1 MGDEGAA
8 RQRRRRE
15 IMRLASVLLLAA
27 VTACGGSAASE
38 SGGAVR
44 LSDLRQ
50 RGAPPAYWLGETFA
64 GLPLSAISGSADRPN
79 LVYGTCEPVGADGG
93 CAPPLQLQHWP
104 LTARSP
110 ALFMVTPDRRAAC
123 RLPETH
129 GLTAAI
135 FETTGGVEV
144 YLGKRVV
151 VLFGE
156 RSLVRRA
163 MSELRPINPQEPPL
177 PSPPAWVLGE
187 LRRCAPPSP
196 DAKIRELQE
205 AGAPTAYW
213 VGVSFEGHPLA
224 TAEGDEEEVRLVYG
238 ECARDEFAF
247 DNPCW
252 APLEIRV
259 GPLQSPG
266 NYHESLECRIGEAR
280 GAPTAL
286 LADAH
291 TLDVFAGNRTVR
303 LIGPDLEQL
312 GRAAD
317 ALRRLEQSRATE
329 RLPMPAPDVVQALR
343 ARCR

>member
-1 MGDEGAA
+1 VHAA
-8 RQRRRRE
+8 GRGKKQK
-15 IMRLASVLLLAA
+15 IMRRASFVLVAALA
-27 VTACGGSAASE
+27 ACGGSPASDL
-38 SGGAVR
+38 GGTVE
-44 LSDLRQ
+44 LSDLR
-50 RGAPPAYWLGETFA
+50 RHGAPPAYWLGERFA

-79 LVYGTCEPVGADGG
+79 FVYGTCEPVGSDGG

-110 ALFMVTPDRRAAC
+110 ALFMITPDRRAAC
-123 RLPETH
+123 RLPEADGIT
-129 GLTAAI
+129 TAI

-144 YLGKRVV
+144 YLGERVV

-156 RSLVRRA
+156 RSLIRPA
-163 MSELRPINPQEPPL
+163 MSRLRPVKPQDPPL
-177 PSPPAWVLGE
+177 PAPPAWVLAE

-196 DAKIRELQE
+196 EVKIRELRE
-205 AGAPTAYW
+205 AGGAAVYW
-213 VGVSFEGHPLA
+213 LGVSFEGHPLA
-224 TAEGDEEEVRLVYG
+224 TAEGDGEEVRLVYG
-238 ECARDEFAF
+238 ECARDELAL

-252 APLEIRV
+252 PPLEIRV
-259 GPLQSPG
+259 TAVQSPRM
-266 NYHESLECRIGEAR
+266 YHEGLECRIGDAR

-291 TLDVFAGNRTVR
+291 TLDVFAGDRTVR

-317 ALRRLEQSRATE
+317 ALRALDESKATA
-329 RLPMPAPDVVQALR
+329 RLPMPALDVVQALR